1 MMQIQTKIEQ
11 SIHDYIRDAPEDP
24 TKKDI
29 INHFKETINPETVEK
44 TLQQL
49 RIKDIII
56 LHKDQTYTLNNP
68 DFDSKKHDW
77 VTIN

>member
-11 SIHDYIRDAPEDP
+11 HIYDYIRDAPDDP
-24 TKKDI
+24 TKEDI
-29 INHFKETINPETVEK
+29 INHLKETINPKIIEK
-44 TLQQL
+44 TLKQL
-49 RIKDIII
+49 RLKDIII

-68 DFDSKKHDW
+68 DLDQKKHEW